1 MSDDFDFEHDDEYPA
16 FRERCVGSNV
26 NEQTLLAT
34 DYLNHFNEV
43 VMTLEM
49 LADMPELLEEAQM
62 WAPKAYKDHF
72 RDSTIA
78 DKELAVEAYDHA
90 PPKFKTPFEQNIT
103 KINQLI
109 STSVER
115 LSSDIEAGD
124 MDLVRANAQALSQ
137 VIQRLMDMCSANIH
151 GSATTMDQSE
161 IDNLI
166 GAEATAQPSGSSQ
179 ADIDS
184 LFD

>member
-1 MSDDFDFEHDDEYPA
+1 MSAEFDFDHDEAYPA
-16 FRERCVGSNV
+16 LRERAVGTNV

-49 LADMPELLEEAQM
+49 LADMPELLDEAKE

-78 DKELAVEAYDHA
+78 DKELAIEAYDHV
-90 PPKFKTPFEQNIT
+90 PPKFKVPFEQNID
-103 KINQLI
+103 KINQLMT
-109 STSVER
+109 TSIER
-115 LSSDIEAGD
+115 LENDIQAGD
-124 MDLVRANAQALSQ
+124 MELVRANAQALSQ
-137 VIQRLMDMCSANIH
+137 VLQRLMDMCSANIH
-151 GSATTMDQSE
+151 GSETTMDQSE

-166 GAEATAQPSGSSQ
+166 G
-179 ADIDS
+179 
-184 LFD
+184 

>member
-1 MSDDFDFEHDDEYPA
+1 MSAALDFEYDDEYLA
-16 FRERCVGSNV
+16 FREKATGTNV

-49 LADMPELLEEAQM
+49 LADMPELLEEAQE

-78 DKELAVEAYDHA
+78 DKELAIEAYDHV
-90 PPKFKTPFEQNIT
+90 PPKFKVPFEQNIT
-103 KINQLI
+103 QINQLMT
-109 STSVER
+109 TSIER
-115 LSSDIEAGD
+115 LETDIKSGD
-124 MDLVRANAQALSQ
+124 MDLVRANSKALSE

-151 GSATTMDQSE
+151 GSATTMDQAE
-161 IDNLI
+161 VDNLL
-166 GAEATAQPSGSSQ
+166 G
-179 ADIDS
+179 
-184 LFD
+184 